1 MIRLPSGLHLVLAS
15 RSPRRRDL
23 LRSVGLDPIIRPPD
37 VDETPRDGE
46 DPVDYVRR
54 LSSAK
59 ADEVAGADELVI
71 AADTTID
78 LDGTILEKPVGRD
91 DAARML
97 RALSGRAH
105 RCHTGVTVRL
115 GGHARTL
122 VVTTTV
128 TFVEIADK
136 ALEWYLDTGDADDKA
151 GAYGIQGP
159 AGAFVE
165 RVDGSVTNVVG
176 LPLAETVQM
185 VRTALGAGTGRPT
198 PLG

>member
-23 LRSVGLDPIIRPPD
+23 LRSVGLDPVIRPPD

-78 LDGTILEKPVGRD
+78 LDGTILEKPVDRD

-97 RALSGRAH
+97 RSLSGRAH

-128 TFVEIADK
+128 TFVEIADE

-198 PLG
+198 SLG